1 MTAAFA
7 QRCGAYDEAARTYKS
22 AKTSEAVRDAI
33 ARMKQV
39 QQEIE
44 KLVESSMKFL
54 RGDATTRDATAR
66 AAVETLTYFNTW
78 IFTRGGW
85 S

>member
-22 AKTSEAVRDAI
+22 TKVNQAARESFGEMKRVRS
-33 ARMKQV
+33 
-39 QQEIE
+39 EIE
-44 KLVESSMKFL
+44 GLVESSMMFL
-54 RGDATTRDATAR
+54 RGDARTRDASAR
-66 AAVETLTYFNTW
+66 AAVETLAYFNTW